1 MSHLVTPFLSLHKQE
16 PPISK
21 ISSKSSTTN
30 SLANFDSSYT
40 GFSPF
45 VKNLNKEK
53 TTTHRFRAD
62 LSDSVSIPKRGTSSG
77 SYGKREQEHSKLLD
91 ELDSLFPASSNKNII
106 RDSIRNVDSVI
117 AANISLAAGVEIVQE
132 RKCEHSSGIKYK
144 RLKTTRH
151 TNSKQTRKASSTV
164 KSL

>member
-1 MSHLVTPFLSLHKQE
+1 MQRGQGEKDIKEHELNPKAEFDAPANALPTNKYSKMSHLVTPFLSLHKQE

-91 ELDSLFPASSNKNII
+91 ELDSLFPA
-106 RDSIRNVDSVI
+106 
-117 AANISLAAGVEIVQE
+117 
-132 RKCEHSSGIKYK
+132 
-144 RLKTTRH
+144 
-151 TNSKQTRKASSTV
+151 
-164 KSL
+164 